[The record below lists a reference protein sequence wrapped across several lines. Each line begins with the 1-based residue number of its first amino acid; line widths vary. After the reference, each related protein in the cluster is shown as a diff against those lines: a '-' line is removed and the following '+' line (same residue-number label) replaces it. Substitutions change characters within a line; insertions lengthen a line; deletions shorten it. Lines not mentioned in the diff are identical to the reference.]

1 MPLFKINH
9 KTENIMDIK
18 PLNITIRDLVA
29 RYEDRG
35 DEGVVGYGG
44 LLDIRPSYQREFVY
58 DYEKQVAVIDSVMHG
73 YPLNAM
79 YWTPKDGGGYEVLD
93 GQQRTLS
100 ICEFAA
106 GNIDYKKRYIHRML
120 PDEIERFYD
129 YKLLVFVV
137 FGTPS
142 ERLKW
147 FETINIG
154 GLVLTP
160 QELRNAVYAGPWVND
175 AKRYFSKR
183 GAPAPS
189 FASNYVSGDAK
200 RQEYLEE
207 AIRWASG
214 ASTDADIRDY
224 MNEHAGDASAN
235 YLWLHFQT
243 VINWVKA
250 VFPTYHSFMKGLP
263 WGDYY
268 RKWKEAPITKE
279 NPAAIEDR
287 VKKLILDDDVKNS
300 GIYAY
305 LLSGEEKYLHIR
317 AFSQAMRIAAY
328 ERQGGYC
335 KVCGKHFD
343 ISEMEADHI
352 TPWSQGG
359 PTSAENCQML
369 CRDCNRH
376 KSDK

>member
-1 MPLFKINH
+1 MEI
-9 KTENIMDIK
+9 T
-18 PLNITIRDLVA
+18 PLNITIKELVSG
-29 RYEDRG
+29 YEDRG
-35 DEGVVGYGG
+35 EEGVVGYGG

-58 DYEKQVAVIDSVMHG
+58 DLPKQVAVIDSVMHG

-79 YWTPKDGGGYEVLD
+79 YWTPKEGGGYELLD

-106 GNIDYKKRYIHRML
+106 GNLDYHKRYLHRML
-120 PDEIERFYD
+120 PDEKERFYN

-137 FGTPS
+137 TGMPS

-147 FETINIG
+147 FETINIS
-154 GLVLTP
+154 GLKLTD

-175 AKRYFSKR
+175 AKRYFSR
-183 GAPAPS
+183 RNAPA
-189 FASNYVSGDAK
+189 AALGNGYVDGEPK
-200 RQEYLEE
+200 RQAVLEI

-214 ASTDADIRDY
+214 ATTDDEIRDY

-235 YLWLHFQT
+235 YLFLHFQT

-263 WGDYY
+263 WGEYY
-268 RKWKEAPITKE
+268 SKWKDAPITKE
-279 NPAAIEDR
+279 NPAAIEEKVR
-287 VKKLILDDDVKNS
+287 ALILDDDVTNR

-305 LLSGEEKYLHIR
+305 LLSGEEKYLNIR
-317 AFSQAMRIAAY
+317 AFTQSMKIAAY
-328 ERQGGYC
+328 TRQNGIC
-335 KVCGKHFD
+335 PNCGKHFE
-343 ISEMEADHI
+343 IGEMEADHI
-352 TPWSQGG
+352 TPWSKGG
-359 PTSAENCQML
+359 PTTPDNCQML
-369 CRDCNRH
+369 CQECNRR

>member
-1 MPLFKINH
+1 MEI
-9 KTENIMDIK
+9 T
-18 PLNITIRDLVA
+18 PLNITIKELVSG
-29 RYEDRG
+29 YEDRG

-58 DYEKQVAVIDSVMHG
+58 DLPKQVAVIDSVMHN

-79 YWTPKDGGGYEVLD
+79 YWTPKDGGGYELLD
-93 GQQRTLS
+93 GQQRTMS

-106 GNIDYKKRYIHRML
+106 GNLDYHKRYLHRML
-120 PDEIERFYD
+120 PDEKEQFYN

-137 FGTPS
+137 TGTPS

-154 GLVLTP
+154 GLELTD

-183 GAPAPS
+183 SAPAV
-189 FASNYVSGDAK
+189 ALGNGYVGGEPK
-200 RQEYLEE
+200 RQAFMET

-214 ASTDADIRDY
+214 ATTDDEIRDY

-235 YLWLHFQT
+235 YLFLHFQT

-250 VFPTYHSFMKGLP
+250 VFPAYHSFMKGLP
-263 WGDYY
+263 WGEYY
-268 RKWKEAPITKE
+268 SKWKDAPITKE
-279 NPAAIEDR
+279 NPAAIEKR
-287 VKKLILDDDVKNS
+287 VRELILDDDVTNR

-305 LLSGEEKYLHIR
+305 LLSGEEKYLSIR
-317 AFSQAMRIAAY
+317 AFTQSMKIAAY
-328 ERQGGYC
+328 TRQDGIC
-335 KVCGKHFD
+335 PLCGKHFE
-343 ISEMEADHI
+343 IGEMEADHI
-352 TPWSQGG
+352 TPWSKGG
-359 PTSAENCQML
+359 HTTPDNCQML
-369 CRDCNRH
+369 CQECNRR